1 MRYTHLTAA
10 PACPRAPSP
19 SRPNGASLSTPAI
32 TYPLWSQPRSA
43 ESASASYPRAMATL
57 HHHHLLLPLQHLPHS
72 SLPPPPRLRLPTRPS
87 RPHHRLLPRAA
98 ASATATASALEDFRR
113 WLASQGGAGEG
124 GKVFPA
130 AVPEGLGLVAA
141 RDLPRGEVVAEVPK
155 KLWMDADAVAA
166 SDIGRACGG
175 GGGLRPWV
183 AVALLLLRE
192 VARGP
197 GSPWAPYLAILP
209 RQTDSTIFW
218 SEEELL
224 EIQGTQ
230 LLSTTAGVKEYVQ
243 SEFDSVEDEIISTNK
258 DLFPGGITYDDFLWA
273 FGVLRSRVFPE
284 LRGDKLALI
293 PFADLVNHSPD
304 ITSEGSS
311 WEIKGKGLFGREAM
325 FSLRT
330 PVDVKSGEQIYI
342 QYDLNKSNAELALD
356 YGFVESNSSR
366 DSYTVTLEISESDP
380 FYGDKLDIAELNG
393 LGETAYFDVTLDEPL
408 PPQMLPYLRLLC
420 IGGTDAFILEALFR
434 NSVWGHLELP
444 LSPDNEESICQVIRD
459 ACKSAL
465 AAYHTT
471 IEQDEELLESEKLQP
486 RLKIAIGVR
495 AGEKKV
501 LQQIDDIFRQRE
513 EELDGLE
520 YYQERRLKDLGLVGD
535 NGEIIFWES

>member
-1 MRYTHLTAA
+1 
-10 PACPRAPSP
+10 
-19 SRPNGASLSTPAI
+19 
-32 TYPLWSQPRSA
+32 
-43 ESASASYPRAMATL
+43 MATL
-57 HHHHLLLPLQHLPHS
+57 HHHPVLSVRHR
-72 SLPPPPRLRLPTRPS
+72 PPPPCICLLRRPLK
-87 RPHHRLLPRAA
+87 PHQLVPRAA
-98 ASATATASALEDFRR
+98 AISTTVAESALQHFRR
-113 WLASQGGAGEG
+113 WLSSQGAGEG
-124 GKVFPA
+124 KAYPA

-166 SDIGRACGG
+166 SDIGRACASGD
-175 GGGLRPWV
+175 LRPWV

-192 VARGP
+192 AARGAD
-197 GSPWAPYLAILP
+197 SPWAPYLAILP

-230 LLSTTAGVKEYVQ
+230 LLSTTMGVKDYVQ
-243 SEFDSVEDEIISTNK
+243 SEFDSVEAEIINANK
-258 DLFPGGITYDDFLWA
+258 DLFPDTVTYDDFLWA

-293 PFADLVNHSPD
+293 PFADLVNHSPNV
-304 ITSEGSS
+304 TSDGSC

-342 QYDLNKSNAELALD
+342 QYDLDKSNAELALD
-356 YGFVESNSSR
+356 YGFIESNPYR
-366 DSYTVTLEISESDP
+366 DSYTITLEISESDP

-393 LGETAYFDVTLDEPL
+393 LGETAYFDVVLNEPL
-408 PPQMLPYLRLLC
+408 PPQMIPYLRLLC

-471 IEQDEELLESEKLQP
+471 IEELHEIQDEELVKREKLP
-486 RLKIAIGVR
+486 SRLKVAIGVR
-495 AGEKKV
+495 VGEKKV
-501 LQQIDDIFRQRE
+501 LQQIDDIFKQRE

-520 YYQERRLKDLGLVGD
+520 YYQERRLKDLGLVSD
-535 NGEIIFWES
+535 NSEIIFWES

>member
-1 MRYTHLTAA
+1 
-10 PACPRAPSP
+10 
-19 SRPNGASLSTPAI
+19 
-32 TYPLWSQPRSA
+32 
-43 ESASASYPRAMATL
+43 MATL
-57 HHHHLLLPLQHLPHS
+57 QPQHHHLLLQHRPL
-72 SLPPPPRLRLPTRPS
+72 SLRPPPPRLRLPKRPS
-87 RPHHRLLPRAA
+87 RPHRLLPRARAVSAAAAA
-98 ASATATASALEDFRR
+98 ASTAALEDFRR
-113 WLASQGGAGEG
+113 WLSSQGAGEG
-124 GKVFPA
+124 KAFPA

-183 AVALLLLRE
+183 AVSLLLLRE
-192 VARGP
+192 VARGAD
-197 GSPWAPYLAILP
+197 SPWAPYLAILP

-230 LLSTTAGVKEYVQ
+230 LLSTTVGVKEYVQ
-243 SEFDSVEDEIISTNK
+243 SEFESVEAEIINVNK
-258 DLFPGGITYDDFLWA
+258 DLFPDTITFDDFLWA
-273 FGVLRSRVFPE
+273 FGILRSRVFPE

-293 PFADLVNHSPD
+293 PFADLVNHSPA
-304 ITSEGSS
+304 ITSEGST

-330 PVDVKSGEQIYI
+330 PVDVKSGEQIYV
-342 QYDLNKSNAELALD
+342 QYDLDKSNAELALD
-356 YGFVESNSSR
+356 YGFIESNPSR

-393 LGETAYFDVTLDEPL
+393 LGETAYFDIVLDEPL
-408 PPQMLPYLRLLC
+408 PSQMLTYLRLLC
-420 IGGTDAFILEALFR
+420 IGGTDAFLMEALFR

-444 LSPDNEESICQVIRD
+444 VSPDNEESMCQVMRN

-465 AAYHTT
+465 DAYHTT
-471 IEQDEELLESEKLQP
+471 IQEDEELLQTENLPS

-501 LQQIDDIFRQRE
+501 LQQIDDIFKQRE

-535 NGEIIFWES
+535 NGEIIFWET

>member
-1 MRYTHLTAA
+1 MAML
-10 PACPRAPSP
+10 
-19 SRPNGASLSTPAI
+19 
-32 TYPLWSQPRSA
+32 QPQ
-43 ESASASYPRAMATL
+43 
-57 HHHHLLLPLQHLPHS
+57 HHHLFLLRHR
-72 SLPPPPRLRLPTRPS
+72 PPPPRLRLRLPTRPS
-87 RPHHRLLPRAA
+87 SPHRLLPRARAVSAA
-98 ASATATASALEDFRR
+98 ASTAALEDFRR
-113 WLASQGGAGEG
+113 WLSSHGAGEG
-124 GKVFPA
+124 KALPA

-155 KLWMDADAVAA
+155 KLWMDFDAVAA

-192 VARGP
+192 VARGAD
-197 GSPWAPYLAILP
+197 SPWAPYLAILP

-230 LLSTTAGVKEYVQ
+230 LLSTTIGVKDYVQ
-243 SEFDSVEDEIISTNK
+243 SEFESVEAEIINANK
-258 DLFPGGITYDDFLWA
+258 DLFPGTITFDDFLWA
-273 FGVLRSRVFPE
+273 FGILRSRVFPE

-330 PVDVKSGEQIYI
+330 PVDVKSGEQ
-342 QYDLNKSNAELALD
+342 YDLDKSNAELALD
-356 YGFVESNSSR
+356 YGFIESNPYR
-366 DSYTVTLEISESDP
+366 DSYTVTLGISESDP

-393 LGETAYFDVTLDEPL
+393 LGETAYFDVVLDEPL
-408 PPQMLPYLRLLC
+408 PPQMLTYLRLLC

-444 LSPDNEESICQVIRD
+444 LSPDNEESICQVMRD

-465 AAYHTT
+465 GAYHTT
-471 IEQDEELLESEKLQP
+471 TQEDEELLETENLQS

-501 LQQIDDIFRQRE
+501 LQQIDDIFKQRE

-535 NGEIIFWES
+535 NGEIIFWET

>member
-1 MRYTHLTAA
+1 
-10 PACPRAPSP
+10 
-19 SRPNGASLSTPAI
+19 
-32 TYPLWSQPRSA
+32 
-43 ESASASYPRAMATL
+43 MATL
-57 HHHHLLLPLQHLPHS
+57 QPQHHHLLPRHR
-72 SLPPPPRLRLPTRPS
+72 PPPPRLRLCLPTRPG
-87 RPHHRLLPRAA
+87 RLLPRARAVSAAAA
-98 ASATATASALEDFRR
+98 ASTAALEDFRQ
-113 WLASQGGAGEG
+113 WLSSQGASEV
-124 GKVFPA
+124 KAFPA
-130 AVPEGLGLVAA
+130 SVPEGLGLVAA

-183 AVALLLLRE
+183 SVALLLLRE
-192 VARGP
+192 VSRGAD
-197 GSPWAPYLAILP
+197 SPWAPYLAILP

-230 LLSTTAGVKEYVQ
+230 LLSTTVGVKEYVQ
-243 SEFDSVEDEIISTNK
+243 SEFESVEAQIINVNK
-258 DLFPGGITYDDFLWA
+258 DLFPGTITSDDFLWA

-293 PFADLVNHSPD
+293 PFADLVNHSPA

-330 PVDVKSGEQIYI
+330 PVDVKSGEQIYV
-342 QYDLNKSNAELALD
+342 QYDLDKSNAELALD
-356 YGFVESNSSR
+356 YGFIESNPSR

-393 LGETAYFDVTLDEPL
+393 LGETAYFDIVLDEPL
-408 PPQMLPYLRLLC
+408 PSQMLTYLRLLC
-420 IGGTDAFILEALFR
+420 IGGTDAFLMEALFR

-444 LSPDNEESICQVIRD
+444 VSPDNEESICQVMRD

-465 AAYHTT
+465 DCYHTT
-471 IEQDEELLESEKLQP
+471 IQEDEELLQTENLPS

-501 LQQIDDIFRQRE
+501 LQQIDDIFKQRE

-535 NGEIIFWES
+535 NGEIIFWET